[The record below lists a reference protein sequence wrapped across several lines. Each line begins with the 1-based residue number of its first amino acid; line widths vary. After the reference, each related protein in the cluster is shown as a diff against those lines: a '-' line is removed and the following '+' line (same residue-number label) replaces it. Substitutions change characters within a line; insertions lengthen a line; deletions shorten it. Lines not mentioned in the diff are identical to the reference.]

1 MPTFTIFAGVNGCG
15 KTTLYNY
22 ECSKITGNIFGKRV
36 NPDEILKNFG
46 GDWQNNVDIYKS
58 GLIALNKLKD
68 YLSNMESFNWETTLI
83 SHTLLKCLKQAKDN
97 GYKVNLYFVSVENIE
112 TALKRI
118 NHRVENGGHGIPNDL
133 VETRFSHRFIR
144 LNEALTFVDNAI
156 FFDNTN
162 TLKIAATY
170 ANKEFTYV
178 DNKISWTKQLIN
190 KSLEKWNIF

>member
-46 GDWQNNVDIYKS
+46 GDWQNNVDVYKS

-118 NHRVENGGHGIPNDL
+118 NHRVENGGHGIPEKI
-133 VETRFSHRFIR
+133 VTSRFENRFVR
-144 LNEALTFVDNAI
+144 LNEALKYIDNAI
-156 FFDNTN
+156 FFDNSN
-162 TLKIAATY
+162 ILKIVATY